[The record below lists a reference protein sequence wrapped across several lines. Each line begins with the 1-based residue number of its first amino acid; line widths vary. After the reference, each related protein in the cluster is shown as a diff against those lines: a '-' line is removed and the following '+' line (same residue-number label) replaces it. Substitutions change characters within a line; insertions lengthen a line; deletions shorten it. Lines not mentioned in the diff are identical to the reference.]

1 MKITYGT
8 RLKDK
13 VCIVTGSSSGF
24 GRAIALGYSLEGALV
39 VCADL
44 QQGARADLNGEQA
57 ISTHELIKE
66 KGGKAI
72 FVQTDVSKNDAV
84 ENLVY
89 RTVAEFSRVDVVVNN
104 AGISIES
111 GKPSRRI
118 HDTPEEWWDTTM
130 AVNLKSIF
138 LLSKHA
144 IAQMLKQ
151 EKNEAGDRGWII
163 NIASIFGLVGGY
175 ALRKYVL
182 HRNWQ
187 LVNRK
192 ASYVASKGGAQNLTR
207 SIALDYAKDGIH
219 CNAICPGF
227 AETALLADAV
237 KIHDKEAI
245 RSKHPLH
252 GLGTAQDIVGAAIFL
267 ASAEARWI
275 TGVRLPVDG
284 GYTAQ

>member
-1 MKITYGT
+1 MTITYGT

-24 GRAIALGYSLEGALV
+24 GRAIALGYSLEGALI

-44 QQGARADLNGEQA
+44 QQGARADVNGEEA
-57 ISTHELIKE
+57 ISTHELIKQ
-66 KGGKAI
+66 KGGEAI

-84 ENLVY
+84 ENLVN
-89 RTVAEFSRVDVVVNN
+89 RAVTEFGRVDVVVNN

-138 LLSKHA
+138 LLSKHS

-151 EKNEAGDRGWII
+151 DKNEAGDRGWII

-175 ALRKYVL
+175 ALP
-182 HRNWQ
+182 
-187 LVNRK
+187 
-192 ASYVASKGGAQNLTR
+192 SYVASKGGAQNLTR

-227 AETALLADAV
+227 AETALLADTV